1 MMRTN
6 VKVTNEEKIF
16 QHDKLIVN
24 GQSQETIF
32 FQESP
37 FKAVFL
43 NPGPGHPPTLRI
55 SPLSDT
61 PISGPGDSSNELM
74 S

>member
-6 VKVTNEEKIF
+6 AKVTNEEKIF

-24 GQSQETIF
+24 GQSQETLF
-32 FQESP
+32 LQGSP

-43 NPGPGHPPTLRI
+43 NPGPGLRLSFTLLRRFQGQKRR
-55 SPLSDT
+55 LQT
-61 PISGPGDSSNELM
+61 PF
-74 S
+74 